1 MNKIQHY
8 RILSIAPSTRGFG
21 YAVLEGK
28 DTLVDWGV
36 KTVQGNKNANSLAK
50 VEELIAYYQPEVLV
64 LEDTEGSRR
73 SARIKALSRKII
85 AMASTRKV
93 SVKLFSQEQV
103 RRTFFVDGK
112 GTKHAA
118 ADIIAQRFSEELG
131 SRLPPKRKPW
141 MSEHYQMDIFDAVA
155 LLLVFR
161 LKQAKFQTKCASIVA
176 SCDVT

>member
-21 YAVLEGK
+21 FAVLEDK

-50 VEELIAYYQPEVLV
+50 VKELIVHYQPSALV
-64 LEDTEGSRR
+64 LQDTEGSRR
-73 SARIKALSRKII
+73 SARIKALSQKII
-85 AMASTRKV
+85 AMAATRKV
-93 SVKLFSQEQV
+93 SVKLFSQEEV
-103 RRTFFVDGK
+103 RRTFFADGK
-112 GTKHAA
+112 GTKHAVA
-118 ADIIAQRFSEELG
+118 EILAQRFPEELA

-155 LLLVFR
+155 LALVFILLV
-161 LKQAKFQTKCASIVA
+161 LMTDLLYAKPHIH
-176 SCDVT
+176 